1 MTSTPDTEQIPRQ
14 FNYRFKTGEFACDTV
29 AQQRLRA
36 VCGQADSDEGVD
48 SHESQSTEVGAD
60 RDYGS
65 GIIGSVVPI

>member
-1 MTSTPDTEQIPRQ
+1 MTSTPDAEQIPRQ

-36 VCGQADSDEGVD
+36 MCGQADSDEGVD

-60 RDYGS
+60 RHYDPGVV
-65 GIIGSVVPI
+65 GSVVRI